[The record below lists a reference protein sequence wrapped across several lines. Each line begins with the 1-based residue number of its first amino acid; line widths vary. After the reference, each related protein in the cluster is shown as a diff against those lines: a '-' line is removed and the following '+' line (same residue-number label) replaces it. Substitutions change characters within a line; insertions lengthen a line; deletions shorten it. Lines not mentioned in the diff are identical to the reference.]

1 MKVTNKLKKWI
12 LYISGISLAL
22 LVIVI
27 FFRHTSTGVR
37 EDGSPIPPSG
47 YMNET
52 SINIAYVLGG
62 LNLIDYKDYPSADD
76 VEEHRDIVYKTIDSI
91 DLKLDIY
98 TKVGHTGT
106 APLIIFVHGGSWS
119 GGNKRD
125 YKLYTIP
132 FARKG
137 YITASIQYRLSGV
150 AKFPAQLLDVND
162 AIKFLKRNAADY
174 HIDASKIILV
184 GGSAGG
190 HLVLLSAYSNLDD
203 FNKNGADGITA
214 EVQAIVDIYG
224 PTDITIE
231 GLRDLKS
238 LEKLMGKSYDD
249 AVATYE
255 ECSPINYVSKNAP
268 PTLIFHGTIDSLV
281 PVAQSDVLND
291 TLTSL
296 GVPVYYHR
304 IDGWPHAMDVS
315 VEVNDYLKYYMEVF
329 FKKYAPTNK
338 NQ

>member
-98 TKVGHTGT
+98 NKVGHTGT

-190 HLVLLSAYSNLDD
+190 QLVLLSAYSNLDD

-238 LEKLMGKSYDD
+238 LEKLMGKSYDE
-249 AVATYE
+249 AVATYK

-329 FKKYAPTNK
+329 FKKYAPKNK

>member
-98 TKVGHTGT
+98 NKVGHTGT

-238 LEKLMGKSYDD
+238 LEKLMGKSYDE
-249 AVATYE
+249 AVATYK

-329 FKKYAPTNK
+329 FKKYAPKNK

>member
-22 LVIVI
+22 LVIII

-52 SINIAYVLGG
+52 SINIAYFLGG

-329 FKKYAPTNK
+329 FKKYAPKNK

>member
-22 LVIVI
+22 LVIII

-329 FKKYAPTNK
+329 FKKYAPKNK

>member
-98 TKVGHTGT
+98 NKVGHTGT

-119 GGNKRD
+119 GGDKRD

-214 EVQAIVDIYG
+214 EVQGIVDIYG

-231 GLRDLKS
+231 GVRDLKS
-238 LEKLMGKSYDD
+238 LEKLMGKSYDE
-249 AVATYE
+249 AVAIYK

-329 FKKYAPTNK
+329 FKKYAPKNK